1 MLFYISAEKSPSLRT
16 NLIFCHGIFVLDPD
30 LYLLIR
36 VPDPTF
42 IIQIRIRITAE
53 KERGMMQIFFC

>member
-1 MLFYISAEKSPSLRT
+1 MLFYISAANKYNFS
-16 NLIFCHGIFVLDPD
+16 FYHGIFVLDPD

-53 KERGMMQIFFC
+53 KERGLMQIFFC